1 MNEVIE
7 LLRSSDVKI
16 IMDYA
21 IVKWNPNFLREIVL
35 NNKDKV
41 RSFFKLLSEQKV
53 KEAFDNY
60 VSDEF
65 KHHNQHTKAGRQ
77 ALLEGMT
84 DAHNQ
89 FPAMT
94 ISVKHMFEDGE
105 HVIAHSLVKMN
116 PDHIGFACMH
126 ICRIKDGKI
135 AEFWDIASPI
145 VENCMNVD
153 GAF

>member
-1 MNEVIE
+1 M
-7 LLRSSDVKI
+7 
-16 IMDYA
+16 
-21 IVKWNPNFLREIVL
+21 

-53 KEAFDNY
+53 KEAFDSY
-60 VSDEF
+60 VASDF

-89 FPAMT
+89 FPTMT
-94 ISVKHMFEDGE
+94 IVVKQIFEDGNF
-105 HVIAHSLVKMN
+105 VITHSLVKMS
-116 PDHIGFACMH
+116 PDHIGFICVH
-126 ICRIKDGKI
+126 ISRFVDGKI
-135 AEFWDIASPI
+135 AEFWDLASPV
-145 VENCMNVD
+145 VEDVMNTD